1 MCFFMD
7 VFNGLVGEQMRIME
21 KLLYLQGELERCE
34 EIEAQLL
41 ILQKETELK
50 EVQIEISN
58 MKEELKKIQK
68 IFEIQTEKVIKVYQ
82 ENELKLS
89 SSS

>member
-1 MCFFMD
+1 MD

-68 IFEIQTEKVIKVYQ
+68 IFELQTEKVIKVYQ

>member
-68 IFEIQTEKVIKVYQ
+68 IFELQTEKVIKVYQ

>member
-1 MCFFMD
+1 MD